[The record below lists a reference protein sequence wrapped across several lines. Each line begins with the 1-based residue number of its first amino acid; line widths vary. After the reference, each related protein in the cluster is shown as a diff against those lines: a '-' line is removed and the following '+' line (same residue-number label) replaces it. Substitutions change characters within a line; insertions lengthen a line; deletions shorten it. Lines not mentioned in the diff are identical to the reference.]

1 MVYHHL
7 SSYITI
13 CCHLSSFIIVYPQV
27 WSLITHQ
34 WSCNDDHLS
43 SFIITS
49 SKGLCLLP
57 HCFSQASKIHVWRQI
72 LKVFFTDGVSRLSF
86 HVLHV
91 LTRCV
96 GTQHRCFD
104 KAFLVFLKHF
114 TAFSQCVVGL
124 FHGNQTGIFNT
135 GANKNTIKTSVNT
148 SGVKAIQFSVW
159 RSMINKSGSL
169 DAMSLNVSKNGEN
182 HTVQRCFLWGN
193 MNGNAHNQGV
203 WKCLF
208 GLWTGM
214 KLQI

>member
-57 HCFSQASKIHVWRQI
+57 HCFSQASKIHV
-72 LKVFFTDGVSRLSF
+72 SRLSF

-124 FHGNQTGIFNT
+124 FHGNQAGIFNT